1 VEHDLQTGRVR
12 YVLSQDG
19 GWSENP
25 VHAMRVRESRDEV
38 WEIDP
43 SDPENATGHLIFEA
57 ERARGEW
64 QASTRSEIRFT
75 CAAETYRV
83 EAELTA
89 REGKTEVFR
98 KTWSFEVPRDHM

>member
-12 YVLSQDG
+12 HVLSEDG

-25 VHAMRVRESRDEV
+25 VHGMRSRETRDEV

-43 SDPENATGHLIFEA
+43 ADPEGATGHLVFEA
-57 ERARGEW
+57 GRARGDW
-64 QASTRSEIRFT
+64 QAGTRAEIRFT

-83 EAELTA
+83 EAGLTA
-89 REGKTEVFR
+89 REGEAELFR